1 MRGITSL
8 SSLGSAIRGA
18 RLRAGL
24 TQAELAERAGMNRA
38 TVISVESGSRF
49 EIATLFALTKTLG
62 LELSLRPREEPQ
74 ASILDGTEE
83 L

>member
-1 MRGITSL
+1 
-8 SSLGSAIRGA
+8 
-18 RLRAGL
+18 
-24 TQAELAERAGMNRA
+24 MNRA

-74 ASILDGTEE
+74 ASILDETEE

>member
-1 MRGITSL
+1 M
-8 SSLGSAIRGA
+8 
-18 RLRAGL
+18 RAGL

>member
-1 MRGITSL
+1 
-8 SSLGSAIRGA
+8 
-18 RLRAGL
+18 
-24 TQAELAERAGMNRA
+24 MNRA

-62 LELSLRPREEPQ
+62 LELSLRPREEPE